1 MSANKS
7 KNRRKKYMSKK
18 QFKAESKRLLDLVVN
33 SIYTHNEIFLREL
46 ISNASDAIDKLYYKS
61 LTENLGL
68 TRGSFEITL
77 TPDKTARTLTISD
90 NGIGMTAQELEDN
103 LGVIAQ
109 SGSLQ
114 FKKDSAESENL
125 EDINVIGQFGV
136 GFYSAFI
143 VSNKVTV
150 TSKAYGADNASVW
163 SSEGADGYE
172 LTDGERENPGTDI
185 VLYLKEDTEDDN
197 YSEYLEEYKLKE
209 LIRKYSD
216 YIRYP
221 IKMPV
226 TKHEHETDENGE
238 EQHIDKVEIETLNSM
253 IPLWKKNKSELKD
266 EDYIEFYKEKFRDYT
281 NPLAWIHSKTEGAAT
296 YNALMFIPENAP
308 YNYYSKEYEK
318 GLQLYSSGVMIM
330 ERCADLLPDYFSFVR
345 GLVDS
350 EDLSL
355 NISREMLQH
364 DRQLKVIAKAIERS
378 IKNEL
383 LKIQQNDREKYEK
396 FWKAF
401 GNQIKFGIYN
411 GFGMNK
417 DTLKDLLMFVSSKDE
432 KTVTLAEY
440 TERMAEGQTVIY
452 FASGSSI
459 QRIKS
464 LPQVENVLD
473 KGYEVLY
480 LTENVDEFCLQIM
493 AEYNEKKFQSVQS
506 ADLDLETEEEKDRIK
521 QKNEADKDLLTLMKE
536 ALGGKVSDVRFSAK
550 LKTQPA
556 CITNSGF
563 VSVEMERILGQMPG
577 GDDSAKAQKV
587 LEINASHPVAA
598 KLDEVFNADK
608 DKLNAYAEI
617 LYGTAMLL
625 EGATMED
632 PAAFVAKVSELM
644 M

>member
-1 MSANKS
+1 
-7 KNRRKKYMSKK
+7 MSKK
-18 QFKAESKRLLDLVVN
+18 QFKAESKRLLDLVIN

-68 TRGSFEITL
+68 TRGNFEISL
-77 TPDKTARTLTISD
+77 TPDKDARTLTVSD
-90 NGIGMTAQELEDN
+90 NGIGMTAKELEDN
-103 LGVIAQ
+103 LGVIAR

-114 FKKDSAESENL
+114 FKKDSEGKDNDQNL

-143 VSNKVTV
+143 VAKKVV
-150 TSKAYGADNASVW
+150 VVSKAYGAETAAVW
-163 SSEGADGYE
+163 SSTSADGYE
-172 LTDGERENPGTDI
+172 LSEGERENPGTDI
-185 VLYLKEDTEDDN
+185 VLYLKDDTEDEN
-197 YSEYLEEYKLKE
+197 YSEYLEAFKLKS
-209 LIRKYSD
+209 LIKKYSD

-226 TKHEHETDENGE
+226 THHEHEEDENGE
-238 EQHIDKVEIETLNSM
+238 EKHIDTVEIETLNSM

-266 EDYIEFYKEKFRDYT
+266 EDYIGFYKEKFRDYT
-281 NPLAWIHSKTEGAAT
+281 DPLVWIHSKTEGAAT
-296 YNALMFIPENAP
+296 YSALMFIPENAP
-308 YNYYSKEYEK
+308 YNYYSKDYEK

-330 ERCADLLPDYFSFVR
+330 ERCADLLPDYFSFVK

-364 DRQLKVIAKAIERS
+364 DRQLKVIARAIERS

-383 LKIQQNDREKYEK
+383 LKVQQNDREKYEK

-401 GNQIKFGIYN
+401 GNQIKFGVYN

-417 DTLKDLLMFVSSKDE
+417 DTLKDLLMFISSKDE
-432 KTVTLAEY
+432 KPVTLAEY
-440 TERMAEGQTVIY
+440 VERMAEGQTVIY

-493 AEYNEKKFQSVQS
+493 AEYDEKKFQSVQS
-506 ADLDLETEEEKDRIK
+506 ADLDLQTDEEKDRIK
-521 QKNEADKDLLTLMKE
+521 QKNDEEKDLLALMKD
-536 ALGGKVSDVRFSAK
+536 ALGGKVSEVRFTAK

-587 LEINASHPVAA
+587 LEINAAHPVAD
-598 KLDEVFNADK
+598 KLTALFAADK

-617 LYGTAMLL
+617 LYGAAMLL
-625 EGATMED
+625 EGAGIDD
-632 PAAFVAKVSELM
+632 PSAFVAKVSELM
-644 M
+644 I